1 MILQK
6 FRLELNTGI
15 KAFVRIPLYNFF
27 LLSSSMEKSPGR
39 HLDGPYLAAMTSAQD
54 VGAEHEALLSSCT
67 FEELEMV
74 IILG

>member
-1 MILQK
+1 
-6 FRLELNTGI
+6 
-15 KAFVRIPLYNFF
+15 
-27 LLSSSMEKSPGR
+27 MEKSPGR